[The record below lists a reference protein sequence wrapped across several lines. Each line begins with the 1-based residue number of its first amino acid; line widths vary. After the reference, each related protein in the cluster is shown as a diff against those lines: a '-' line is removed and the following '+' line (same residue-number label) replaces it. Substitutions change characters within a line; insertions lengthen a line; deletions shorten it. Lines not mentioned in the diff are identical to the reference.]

1 MVVLGG
7 RSECFLD
14 RECLFAGARGGKYS
28 PEDQITAKN
37 PSHGQEINILGSKM
51 IILGWHLMLF
61 DVILC

>member
-37 PSHGQEINILGSKM
+37 PSHGQGINILGSKT
-51 IILGWHLMLF
+51 IILGWNLMYF